1 MYSEKISFDNK
12 VWYKLEWLDIEFNT
26 FSNSIKDC
34 SNIEELKESVLT
46 KFPNC
51 NLRIYEI

>member
-12 VWYKLEWLDIEFNT
+12 VWYKLEWSDIEFNT

-34 SNIEELKESVLT
+34 SNIEELKETILT